1 MTFLA
6 NKLGA
11 NKRFEFQ
18 SKAFGKDKFAV
29 VEMEGFEA
37 ISRPFQF
44 TLTLVTDDADIDF
57 DTMLRMPATFSIFSH
72 DGKREVPYHG
82 VLAGFEQLH
91 RVDGYVFYRAILVPR
106 LWKLSQFRISEV
118 YLNEQTI
125 PAIVEGILHDVQL
138 ASGTDYE
145 LKLKGQY
152 RPRSFVCQYQ
162 ETHLDFISRW
172 MEKEGMY
179 YYFQHGDQDK
189 LVIVDGK
196 VEHDPA
202 TQDVSYRPVDELD
215 AGMESDTV
223 RTFMCRQTPLPR
235 QVILQDYN
243 HRKAALELKVQAS
256 VSENGLGDV
265 MIYGENFRTQEEG
278 NRYAKLRAEEILCGG
293 KVFSGEST
301 AVGLRAG
308 FFMKLARHYRS
319 AFNDKYLITEIR
331 HEGSQA
337 GALIGGGQSS
347 INDAPEGKTHYS
359 NSFRA
364 IPASVQFRAE
374 RVTPKPRVAGTMNA
388 TVDAEGSGQY
398 AELDEYGQYK
408 VQLPFDMTKKDAAK
422 GSARVRMAT
431 PYAGKGHGMHFP
443 LLKNSEVLLSFTD
456 GDPDQPVI
464 VGAVPNSENRNV
476 VGQDIQ
482 QYNRIATAGGNQI
495 FMGDTQGKEVMWLHS
510 PFHNSCIALG
520 SIDPKGGGSILSSTV
535 GSSDTITV
543 GATNKFSVGS
553 NFTLNASVDT
563 AISAGVTSK
572 FTVADN
578 LAWSYTRDINWKGG
592 EAYTIG
598 FQDSW
603 EYKENYKTHAR
614 KTVLITGGQ
623 LDAVAT
629 PAKAL
634 MKAIQKAAATSAA
647 VNLLAGVASAA
658 VLGKAA
664 DNNWDNGTP
673 KDDGKIGVTTR
684 SSYATIITQLGLAGV
699 SSILVSAI
707 IRNAV
712 KALKIANVD
721 EGYVGNIKVSDNGVN
736 IWSRGLVPPTKGK
749 IDVDPDKVY
758 LRAESGAAPAA
769 LIKSELTMNPSNAT
783 LATSAQALSS
793 TLTLDPTTG
802 AELTVA
808 AAGSINMEVT
818 GLSTVQLKP
827 SSVAIKH
834 LAQKLEL
841 TDTEITASSFG
852 TSVNLSTSGAK
863 IANGSASVS
872 VKIAGV
878 TLSYGATNLTVDM
891 TGARIKGT
899 IIQVG

>member
-6 NKLGA
+6 NKLGTD
-11 NKRFEFQ
+11 KRFEFQ

-37 ISRPFQF
+37 ISKPFQF

-57 DTMLRMPATFSIFSH
+57 DTILRMPATFSIFSQ

-125 PAIVEGILHDVQL
+125 PAIVESILHSVQL

-152 RPRSFVCQYQ
+152 RARSFVCQYQ

-189 LVIVDGK
+189 LLIVDGK

-202 TQDVSYRPVDELD
+202 TQDVNYRPVDELD
-215 AGMESDTV
+215 AGVESDTV

-243 HRKAALELKVQAS
+243 HRKAALELKAQAS

-308 FFMKLARHYRS
+308 FFMKLARHYRA

-337 GALIGGGQSS
+337 GALIGGGKSS
-347 INDAPEGKTHYS
+347 INDAPEAKTHYS

-364 IPASVQFRAE
+364 VPASVQFRAE

-388 TVDAEGSGQY
+388 TIDAEGSGQY

-443 LLKNSEVLLSFTD
+443 LLKDSEVLLSFTN

-464 VGAVPNSENRNV
+464 VGAVPNSENKNV
-476 VGQDIQ
+476 VAQDVE

-510 PFHNSCIALG
+510 PFHNSSIGLG
-520 SIDPKGGGSILSSTV
+520 SIDPKGGGSILSSTT
-535 GSSDTITV
+535 GSSESITI
-543 GATNKFSVGS
+543 GATNKFSVGT

-563 AISAGVTSK
+563 SITAGITTK
-572 FTVADN
+572 FSVADN
-578 LAWSYTRDINWKGG
+578 MAWGYSKDVNWKGG
-592 EAYTIG
+592 QSLTIG
-598 FQDSW
+598 SQDSW
-603 EYKENYKTHAR
+603 EYKKDAKTQVHNS
-614 KTVLITGGQ
+614 VLISGGQ
-623 LDAVAT
+623 RAAVAE
-629 PAKAL
+629 PAEAL
-634 MKAIQKAAATSAA
+634 IGTIQAATIASTV
-647 VNLLAGVASAA
+647 VNVLANVASAA
-658 VLGKAA
+658 VIGVAA
-664 DNNWDNGTP
+664 DNNWDSGTP
-673 KDDGKIGVTTR
+673 NNDGKVGFKTR
-684 SSYATIITQLGLAGV
+684 TSYASIIAQIGISGL
-699 SSILVSAI
+699 SSLAVALVI
-707 IRNAV
+707 KNAA
-712 KALKIANVD
+712 KALKGAMVD
-721 EGYVGNIKVSDNGVN
+721 ASYASNIRVDDSGVS
-736 IWSRGLVPPTKGK
+736 IWSDSLVPFAQGT
-749 IDVDPDKVY
+749 IDVKPQTVSLTSESIVAGQSALTLNPESATLKARTMAGTGATLLIDPAGAT
-758 LRAESGAAPAA
+758 LSATPAINLAAGAA
-769 LIKSELTMNPSNAT
+769 TAT
-783 LATSAQALSS
+783 LEPAGISMECGAGSVEITPAIITAEIAGGGSIDLEPVGVLLTAGTSSIAMTAAGVEMEYAAS
-793 TLTLDPTTG
+793 TLS
-802 AELTVA
+802 LT
-808 AAGSINMEVT
+808 AAGAMV
-818 GLSTVQLKP
+818 
-827 SSVAIKH
+827 
-834 LAQKLEL
+834 
-841 TDTEITASSFG
+841 D
-852 TSVNLSTSGAK
+852 GAM
-863 IANGSASVS
+863 IMLG
-872 VKIAGV
+872 
-878 TLSYGATNLTVDM
+878 
-891 TGARIKGT
+891 
-899 IIQVG
+899 

>member
-6 NKLGA
+6 NKLGTD
-11 NKRFEFQ
+11 KRFEFQ

-37 ISRPFQF
+37 ISKPFQF

-57 DTMLRMPATFSIFSH
+57 DTILRMPATFSIFSQ

-125 PAIVEGILHDVQL
+125 PAIVESILHSVQL

-152 RPRSFVCQYQ
+152 RARSFVCQYQ

-189 LVIVDGK
+189 LLIVDGK

-202 TQDVSYRPVDELD
+202 TQDVNYRPVDELD
-215 AGMESDTV
+215 AGVESDTV

-243 HRKAALELKVQAS
+243 HRKAALELKAQAS

-308 FFMKLARHYRS
+308 FFMKLARHYRA

-337 GALIGGGQSS
+337 GALIGGGKSS
-347 INDAPEGKTHYS
+347 INDAPEAKTHYS

-364 IPASVQFRAE
+364 VPASVQFRAE

-388 TVDAEGSGQY
+388 TIDAEGSGQY

-443 LLKNSEVLLSFTD
+443 LLKDSEVLLSFTD

-464 VGAVPNSENRNV
+464 VGAVPNSENKNV
-476 VGQDIQ
+476 VAQDVE

-510 PFHNSCIALG
+510 PFHNSSIGLG
-520 SIDPKGGGSILSSTV
+520 SIDPKGGGSILSSTT
-535 GSSDTITV
+535 GSSESITI
-543 GATNKFSVGS
+543 GATNKFSVGT

-563 AISAGVTSK
+563 SITAGITTK
-572 FTVADN
+572 FSVADN
-578 LAWSYTRDINWKGG
+578 MAWGYSKDVNWKGG
-592 EAYTIG
+592 QSLTIG
-598 FQDSW
+598 SQDSW
-603 EYKENYKTHAR
+603 EYKKDAKTQVHNS
-614 KTVLITGGQ
+614 VLISGGQ
-623 LDAVAT
+623 RAAVAE
-629 PAKAL
+629 PAEAL
-634 MKAIQKAAATSAA
+634 IGTIQAATIASTV
-647 VNLLAGVASAA
+647 VNVLANVASAA
-658 VLGKAA
+658 VIGVAA
-664 DNNWDNGTP
+664 DNNWDSGTP
-673 KDDGKIGVTTR
+673 NNDGKVGFKTR
-684 SSYATIITQLGLAGV
+684 TSYASIIAQIGISGL
-699 SSILVSAI
+699 SSLAVALVI
-707 IRNAV
+707 KNAA
-712 KALKIANVD
+712 KALKGAMVD
-721 EGYVGNIKVSDNGVN
+721 ASYASNIRVDDSGVS
-736 IWSRGLVPPTKGK
+736 IWSDSLVPFAQGT
-749 IDVDPDKVY
+749 IDVKPQTVSLTSESIVAGQSALTLNPESATLKARTMAGTGATLLIDPAGAT
-758 LRAESGAAPAA
+758 LSATPAINLAAGAA
-769 LIKSELTMNPSNAT
+769 TAT
-783 LATSAQALSS
+783 LEPAGISMECGAGSVEITPAIITAEIAGGGSIDLEPVGVLLTAGTSSIAMTAAGVEMEYAAS
-793 TLTLDPTTG
+793 TLS
-802 AELTVA
+802 LT
-808 AAGSINMEVT
+808 AAGAMV
-818 GLSTVQLKP
+818 
-827 SSVAIKH
+827 
-834 LAQKLEL
+834 
-841 TDTEITASSFG
+841 D
-852 TSVNLSTSGAK
+852 GAM
-863 IANGSASVS
+863 IMLG
-872 VKIAGV
+872 
-878 TLSYGATNLTVDM
+878 
-891 TGARIKGT
+891 
-899 IIQVG
+899 

>member
-11 NKRFEFQ
+11 DKRFEFR
-18 SKAFGKDKFAV
+18 SKAFDKDKFAV

-37 ISRPFQF
+37 ISRPFRF

-57 DTMLRMPATFSIFSH
+57 DAMLRMPATFSIFSH
-72 DGKREVPYHG
+72 DGRREVPYHG

-91 RVDGYVFYRAILVPR
+91 RAGGYVFYRAVLVPR

-125 PAIVEGILHDVQL
+125 PAIVESVLRSVQL
-138 ASGTDYE
+138 ASPTDYQ

-152 RPRSFVCQYQ
+152 RARSFVCQYQ

-179 YYFQHGDQDK
+179 YFFQHDDQDK
-189 LVIVDGK
+189 LLIVDDK

-202 TQDVSYRPVDELD
+202 AQEVNYRPVEELD
-215 AGMESDTV
+215 TGVESDTV
-223 RTFMCRQTPLPR
+223 RNFMCRQTPLPR

-243 HRKAALELKVQAS
+243 FRKAALELKVQAS

-278 NRYAKLRAEEILCGG
+278 NRYARLRAEEIQCGG

-337 GALIGGGQSS
+337 GALIGGGQST
-347 INDAPEGKTHYS
+347 INDAPEGRTRYS

-388 TVDAEGSGQY
+388 TIDAEGSGQY

-408 VQLPFDMTKKDAAK
+408 VQLPFDMTRKDAAK

-431 PYAGKGHGMHFP
+431 PYAGKDHGMHFP

-464 VGAVPNSENRNV
+464 VGAVPNSENKNV
-476 VGQDIQ
+476 VGQDVE

-495 FMGDTQGKEVMWLHS
+495 FMGDTEGKEVMWLHS
-510 PFHNSCIALG
+510 PFHNSSIGLG
-520 SIDPKGGGSILSSTV
+520 SIDPKGGGSILTSTS
-535 GSSDTITV
+535 GSSESITV
-543 GATNKFSVGS
+543 GASNKFSVGT

-563 AISAGVTSK
+563 SITAGITSK
-572 FTVADN
+572 FSVADN
-578 LAWSYTRDINWKGG
+578 MAWGYSKDVNWKGG
-592 EAYTIG
+592 QSLTIG
-598 FQDSW
+598 SQDSW
-603 EYKENYKTHAR
+603 EYKKDSKTQAHNS
-614 KTVLITGGQ
+614 VLISGGQ
-623 LDAVAT
+623 RAAIAE
-629 PAKAL
+629 PAEAL
-634 MKAIQKAAATSAA
+634 IETIQKATIASTV
-647 VNLLAGVASAA
+647 VNVLANVASAA
-658 VLGKAA
+658 VIGVAA
-664 DNNWDNGTP
+664 DRNWDSGTP
-673 KDDGKIGVTTR
+673 NNDGKVGFKTR
-684 SSYATIITQLGLAGV
+684 TSYATIIAQIGL
-699 SSILVSAI
+699 
-707 IRNAV
+707 
-712 KALKIANVD
+712 
-721 EGYVGNIKVSDNGVN
+721 
-736 IWSRGLVPPTKGK
+736 
-749 IDVDPDKVY
+749 
-758 LRAESGAAPAA
+758 SG
-769 LIKSELTMNPSNAT
+769 
-783 LATSAQALSS
+783 LSS
-793 TLTLDPTTG
+793 
-802 AELTVA
+802 LTVA
-808 AAGSINMEVT
+808 AIIKNATKALKEAMVDASYASNIKVNDVGVSIWSDSLAPFTQGSIDVTPQTVTITSESIVAGQSSLGLTPESATLKARTMAGTGATLLLDPAGATLNATPAINLEAGAATAVLEPGGISMECGAGSV
-818 GLSTVQLKP
+818 
-827 SSVAIKH
+827 
-834 LAQKLEL
+834 
-841 TDTEITASSFG
+841 EITPGSISAEITGGGSVVVDPMGVEVLAGGSSCSILSGGITIAFG
-852 TSVNLSTSGAK
+852 ATALTVNAGGAM
-863 IANGSASVS
+863 VD
-872 VKIAGV
+872 GV
-878 TLSYGATNLTVDM
+878 TIMLG
-891 TGARIKGT
+891 
-899 IIQVG
+899 

>member
-1 MTFLA
+1 MSFLA

-11 NKRFEFQ
+11 DKRFEFQ

-57 DTMLRMPATFSIFSH
+57 DTMLRMPATFTIFSH

-91 RVDGYVFYRAILVPR
+91 RADGYVFYRAILVPR

-125 PAIVEGILHDVQL
+125 PAIVESILHSVQL
-138 ASGTDYE
+138 ASGADYE

-152 RPRSFVCQYQ
+152 RARSFVCQYQ

-189 LVIVDGK
+189 LLIVDGK

-202 TQDVSYRPVDELD
+202 TQDVNYRPMDELD
-215 AGMESDTV
+215 AGVESDTV

-243 HRKAALELKVQAS
+243 HRKAALELKAQAS

-278 NRYAKLRAEEILCGG
+278 NRYARLRAEEILCGG

-337 GALIGGGQSS
+337 GALIGGGKSS
-347 INDAPEGKTHYS
+347 INDAPEAKTHYS

-408 VQLPFDMTKKDAAK
+408 VQLPFDLTKKDAAK

-464 VGAVPNSENRNV
+464 VGAVPNSENKNV

-482 QYNRIATAGGNQI
+482 HYNRIATAGGNQI

-578 LAWSYTRDINWKGG
+578 LAWSYSRDINWKGG

-603 EYKENYKTHAR
+603 EYKDNYKTHAR
-614 KTVLITGGQ
+614 KSVLITGGQ
-623 LDAVAT
+623 RDIAAVPAT
-629 PAKAL
+629 AL
-634 MKAIQKAAATSAA
+634 MKAIQAAAATSAI
-647 VNLLAGVASAA
+647 VNLAASTASAA
-658 VLGKAA
+658 VLGVAA
-664 DNNWDNGTP
+664 DRNWDGGTP

-684 SSYATIITQLGLAGV
+684 SSYAAIITQLGLAGV
-699 SSILVSAI
+699 SSILVSTI
-707 IRNAV
+707 IKNAV
-712 KALKIANVD
+712 KALKAVNVD
-721 EGYVGNIKVSDNGVN
+721 ESYASNIKLNSDGVS
-736 IWSRGLVPPTKGK
+736 IWSNDLAPPCEGK
-749 IDVDPDKVY
+749 IDVRPEIVSLTSNAAAGQSKLILTPDSAI
-758 LRAESGAAPAA
+758 LRANATAGTGGTLALEPAGATLTGTPAINLEAGETTAVLEAAGISMECGASTVGVTPEAIAAESGGASMILGGAAGVVISSEESVVA
-769 LIKSELTMNPSNAT
+769 LGAEAI
-783 LATSAQALSS
+783 
-793 TLTLDPTTG
+793 TLDY
-802 AELTVA
+802 
-808 AAGSINMEVT
+808 AG
-818 GLSTVQLKP
+818 
-827 SSVAIKH
+827 
-834 LAQKLEL
+834 
-841 TDTEITASSFG
+841 
-852 TSVNLSTSGAK
+852 
-863 IANGSASVS
+863 
-872 VKIAGV
+872 
-878 TLSYGATNLTVDM
+878 TNLTLSPAGAMVD
-891 TGARIKGT
+891 GAMILLG
-899 IIQVG
+899 

>member
-6 NKLGA
+6 NKLGTD
-11 NKRFEFQ
+11 KRFEFQ

-37 ISRPFQF
+37 ISKPFQF

-57 DTMLRMPATFSIFSH
+57 DTMLRMPATFSIFSQ

-125 PAIVEGILHDVQL
+125 PAIVESILHSVQL

-152 RPRSFVCQYQ
+152 RARSFVCQYQ

-189 LVIVDGK
+189 LLIVDGK

-202 TQDVSYRPVDELD
+202 TQDVNYRPVDELD
-215 AGMESDTV
+215 AGVESDTV

-243 HRKAALELKVQAS
+243 HRKAALELKAQAG

-308 FFMKLARHYRS
+308 FFMKLARHYRA

-337 GALIGGGQSS
+337 GALIGGGKSS
-347 INDAPEGKTHYS
+347 INDAPEAKTHYS

-364 IPASVQFRAE
+364 VPASVQFRAE

-388 TVDAEGSGQY
+388 TIDAEGSGQY

-443 LLKNSEVLLSFTD
+443 LLKDSEVLLSFTD

-464 VGAVPNSENRNV
+464 VGAVPNSENKNV
-476 VGQDIQ
+476 VAQDVE

-510 PFHNSCIALG
+510 PFHNSSIGLG
-520 SIDPKGGGSILSSTV
+520 SIDPKGGGSILSSTT
-535 GSSDTITV
+535 GSSESITI
-543 GATNKFSVGS
+543 GATNKFSVGT

-563 AISAGVTSK
+563 SITAGITTK
-572 FTVADN
+572 FSVADN
-578 LAWSYTRDINWKGG
+578 MAWGYSKDVNWKGG
-592 EAYTIG
+592 QSLTIG
-598 FQDSW
+598 SQDSW
-603 EYKENYKTHAR
+603 EYKKDAKTQVHNS
-614 KTVLITGGQ
+614 VLISGGQ
-623 LDAVAT
+623 RAAVAE
-629 PAKAL
+629 PAEAL
-634 MKAIQKAAATSAA
+634 IGTIQAATIASTV
-647 VNLLAGVASAA
+647 VNVLANVASAA
-658 VLGKAA
+658 VIGVAA
-664 DNNWDNGTP
+664 DNNWDSGTP
-673 KDDGKIGVTTR
+673 NNDGKVGFKTR
-684 SSYATIITQLGLAGV
+684 TSYASIIAQIGISGL
-699 SSILVSAI
+699 SSLAVALVI
-707 IRNAV
+707 KNAA
-712 KALKIANVD
+712 KALKGAMVD
-721 EGYVGNIKVSDNGVN
+721 ASYASNIRVDDSGVS
-736 IWSRGLVPPTKGK
+736 IWSDSLVPFAQGT
-749 IDVDPDKVY
+749 IDVKPQTVSLTSESIVAGQSALTLNPESATLKARTMAGTGATLLIDPAGAT
-758 LRAESGAAPAA
+758 LSATPAINLAAGAA
-769 LIKSELTMNPSNAT
+769 TAT
-783 LATSAQALSS
+783 LEPAGISMECGAGSVEITPAIITAEIAGGGSIDLEPVGVLLTAGTSSIAMTAAGVEMEYAAS
-793 TLTLDPTTG
+793 TLS
-802 AELTVA
+802 LT
-808 AAGSINMEVT
+808 AAGAMV
-818 GLSTVQLKP
+818 
-827 SSVAIKH
+827 
-834 LAQKLEL
+834 
-841 TDTEITASSFG
+841 D
-852 TSVNLSTSGAK
+852 GAM
-863 IANGSASVS
+863 IMLG
-872 VKIAGV
+872 
-878 TLSYGATNLTVDM
+878 
-891 TGARIKGT
+891 
-899 IIQVG
+899 

>member
-11 NKRFEFQ
+11 DKRFEFR
-18 SKAFGKDKFAV
+18 SKAFDKDKFAV

-37 ISRPFQF
+37 LSRPFQF

-91 RVDGYVFYRAILVPR
+91 RADGYVFYRAVLVPR

-125 PAIVEGILHDVQL
+125 PAIVESILHSVQL

-202 TQDVSYRPVDELD
+202 TQDVDYRPMDELD
-215 AGMESDTV
+215 AGGESDTV

-243 HRKAALELKVQAS
+243 HRKAALELKAQAS
-256 VSENGLGDV
+256 VSDNGLGDV

-337 GALIGGGQSS
+337 GALIGAGKSS
-347 INDAPEGKTHYS
+347 INDAPEAKTHYS
-359 NSFRA
+359 NSLRA

-388 TVDAEGSGQY
+388 TIDAEGSGQY

-431 PYAGKGHGMHFP
+431 PYAGNGHGMHFP

-464 VGAVPNSENRNV
+464 VGAVPNSENKNV
-476 VGQDIQ
+476 VAQDVE

-510 PFHNSCIALG
+510 PFHNSSIGLG
-520 SIDPKGGGSILSSTV
+520 SIDPKGGGSILSSTA
-535 GSSDTITV
+535 GSSESITV
-543 GATNKFSVGS
+543 GATNKFSVGT

-563 AISAGVTSK
+563 SITAGITTK
-572 FTVADN
+572 FSVADN
-578 LAWSYTRDINWKGG
+578 MAWGYSKDVNWKGG
-592 EAYTIG
+592 QSLTIG
-598 FQDSW
+598 SQDSW
-603 EYKENYKTHAR
+603 EYKKDAKTQVHNS
-614 KTVLITGGQ
+614 VLISGGQ
-623 LDAVAT
+623 RAAIAE
-629 PAKAL
+629 PAEAL
-634 MKAIQKAAATSAA
+634 IDTIQAATIASTV
-647 VNLLAGVASAA
+647 VNVLANVASAA
-658 VLGKAA
+658 VIGVAA
-664 DNNWDNGTP
+664 DNNWDSGTP
-673 KDDGKIGVTTR
+673 NNDGKVGFKTR
-684 SSYATIITQLGLAGV
+684 TSYASIIAQIGISGISSLAV
-699 SSILVSAI
+699 ALVI
-707 IRNAV
+707 KNAT
-712 KALKIANVD
+712 KALKGAMVD
-721 EGYVGNIKVSDNGVN
+721 ASYASNIRVDDTGVS
-736 IWSRGLVPPTKGK
+736 IWSDSLVPFAQGS
-749 IDVDPDKVY
+749 IDVTPQAVNLTSESIVAGQSGLTLNPESATLKARTMAGTGATLLMDPTGAT
-758 LRAESGAAPAA
+758 LSATPAINLAAGAATAVLEPAGISMECGA
-769 LIKSELTMNPSNAT
+769 GSVEITPGSISAEITGGGSVVVDPMGVEVLAGGSSCSILSGGITIAFGAT
-783 LATSAQALSS
+783 A
-793 TLTLDPTTG
+793 
-802 AELTVA
+802 LTVN
-808 AAGSINMEVT
+808 AG
-818 GLSTVQLKP
+818 
-827 SSVAIKH
+827 
-834 LAQKLEL
+834 
-841 TDTEITASSFG
+841 
-852 TSVNLSTSGAK
+852 GAM
-863 IANGSASVS
+863 VD
-872 VKIAGV
+872 
-878 TLSYGATNLTVDM
+878 GAMIML
-891 TGARIKGT
+891 G
-899 IIQVG
+899 

>member
-11 NKRFEFQ
+11 DKRFEFR
-18 SKAFGKDKFAV
+18 SKAFDKDKFAV

-37 ISRPFQF
+37 ISKPFLF

-57 DTMLRMPATFSIFSH
+57 DSMLRMPATFSIFSH
-72 DGKREVPYHG
+72 DGRREVPYHG

-91 RVDGYVFYRAILVPR
+91 RAGGYVFYRAVLVPR

-125 PAIVEGILHDVQL
+125 PAIVESILHSVQL

-152 RPRSFVCQYQ
+152 RARSFVCQYQ

-179 YYFQHGDQDK
+179 YFFQHGDQDK
-189 LVIVDGK
+189 LVIVDDK

-202 TQDVSYRPVDELD
+202 TQDVNYRPMEELD
-215 AGMESDTV
+215 TGVESDTV
-223 RTFMCRQTPLPR
+223 RDFICRQTPLPR

-243 HRKAALELKVQAS
+243 HRKAALELKAQAS

-293 KVFSGEST
+293 KVFSGVST

-319 AFNDKYLITEIR
+319 AFNDKYLITEVR

-347 INDAPEGKTHYS
+347 INDAPEARTHYS

-364 IPASVQFRAE
+364 ISAAVQFRAE
-374 RVTPKPRVAGTMNA
+374 LVTPKPRVAGTMNA
-388 TVDAEGSGQY
+388 TIDAEGSGQY

-443 LLKNSEVLLSFTD
+443 LLKDSEVLLSFTD

-464 VGAVPNSENRNV
+464 VGAVPNSENKNV
-476 VGQDIQ
+476 VAQDVE

-495 FMGDTQGKEVMWLHS
+495 FMGDTEGKEVMWLHS
-510 PFHNSCIALG
+510 PFHNSSIGLG
-520 SIDPKGGGSILSSTV
+520 SIDPKGGGSILTSTS
-535 GSSDTITV
+535 GSSESITV
-543 GATNKFSVGS
+543 GATNKFSVGT

-563 AISAGVTSK
+563 SITAGITTKFSVSDNMAWGYSK
-572 FTVADN
+572 DV
-578 LAWSYTRDINWKGG
+578 NWKGG
-592 EAYTIG
+592 QSLTIG
-598 FQDSW
+598 SQDSW
-603 EYKENYKTHAR
+603 EYKKDAKTQVHNS
-614 KTVLITGGQ
+614 VLISGGQ
-623 LDAVAT
+623 RALIAE
-629 PAKAL
+629 PAEAL
-634 MKAIQKAAATSAA
+634 IETIQKATIASTVVS
-647 VNLLAGVASAA
+647 VLANIASAA
-658 VLGKAA
+658 VIGVAA
-664 DNNWDNGTP
+664 DNNWDSGTP
-673 KDDGKIGVTTR
+673 NNDGKVGFKTR
-684 SSYATIITQLGLAGV
+684 TSYA
-699 SSILVSAI
+699 AI
-707 IRNAV
+707 IAQIGLSGISSLAV
-712 KALKIANVD
+712 AAIIKKATKALKDAMVD
-721 EGYVGNIKVSDNGVN
+721 TSYASNIKVDGNGVS
-736 IWSRGLVPPTKGK
+736 IWADSLEPPSEGN
-749 IDVDPDKVY
+749 IDVTPQAIT
-758 LRAESGAAPAA
+758 LSSESIESGRAS
-769 LIKSELTMNPSNAT
+769 LSMNPESAT
-783 LATSAQALSS
+783 LRVTTLAGTGASLLLDPEGATLIGTPAINLEAGGSTALMEAAGITLESGDGVVEITSAAISAEIPGGGMLAIEPVGVLLSS
-793 TLTLDPTTG
+793 DASTLAVTDEAIEMTYADATLTLS
-802 AELTVA
+802 
-808 AAGSINMEVT
+808 AAGAMI
-818 GLSTVQLKP
+818 
-827 SSVAIKH
+827 
-834 LAQKLEL
+834 
-841 TDTEITASSFG
+841 D
-852 TSVNLSTSGAK
+852 GAM
-863 IANGSASVS
+863 ILLG
-872 VKIAGV
+872 
-878 TLSYGATNLTVDM
+878 
-891 TGARIKGT
+891 
-899 IIQVG
+899 

>member
-11 NKRFEFQ
+11 DKRFEFR
-18 SKAFGKDKFAV
+18 SKAFDKDKFAV

-37 ISRPFQF
+37 ISRPFRF

-57 DTMLRMPATFSIFSH
+57 DAMLRMPATFSIFSH
-72 DGKREVPYHG
+72 DGRREVPYHG

-91 RVDGYVFYRAILVPR
+91 RAGGYVFYRAVLVPR

-125 PAIVEGILHDVQL
+125 PAIVESVLRSVQL
-138 ASGTDYE
+138 ASTTDYQ

-152 RPRSFVCQYQ
+152 RARSFVCQYQ

-179 YYFQHGDQDK
+179 YFFQHDDQDK
-189 LVIVDGK
+189 LLIVDDK

-202 TQDVSYRPVDELD
+202 AQEVNYRPVEELD
-215 AGMESDTV
+215 TGVESDTV
-223 RTFMCRQTPLPR
+223 RNFMCRQTPLPR

-243 HRKAALELKVQAS
+243 FRKAALELKVQAS

-278 NRYAKLRAEEILCGG
+278 NRYARLRAEEIQCGG

-337 GALIGGGQSS
+337 GALIGGGQST
-347 INDAPEGKTHYS
+347 INDAPEGRTRYS

-388 TVDAEGSGQY
+388 TIDAEGSGQY

-408 VQLPFDMTKKDAAK
+408 VQLPFDMTRKDAAK

-431 PYAGKGHGMHFP
+431 PYAGKDHGMHFP

-464 VGAVPNSENRNV
+464 VGAVPNSENKNV
-476 VGQDIQ
+476 VGQDVE

-495 FMGDTQGKEVMWLHS
+495 FMGDTEGKEVMWLHS
-510 PFHNSCIALG
+510 PFHNSSIGLG
-520 SIDPKGGGSILSSTV
+520 SIDPKGGGSILTSTS
-535 GSSDTITV
+535 GSSESITV
-543 GATNKFSVGS
+543 GASNKFSVGT

-563 AISAGVTSK
+563 SITAGITSK
-572 FTVADN
+572 FSVADN
-578 LAWSYTRDINWKGG
+578 MAWGYSKDVNWKGG
-592 EAYTIG
+592 QSLTIG
-598 FQDSW
+598 SQDSW
-603 EYKENYKTHAR
+603 EYKKDSKTQAHNS
-614 KTVLITGGQ
+614 VLISGGQ
-623 LDAVAT
+623 RAAIAE
-629 PAKAL
+629 PAEAL
-634 MKAIQKAAATSAA
+634 IETIQKATIASTV
-647 VNLLAGVASAA
+647 VNVLANVASAA
-658 VLGKAA
+658 VIGVAA
-664 DNNWDNGTP
+664 DRNWDSGTP
-673 KDDGKIGVTTR
+673 NNDGKVGFKTR
-684 SSYATIITQLGLAGV
+684 TSYATIIAQIGL
-699 SSILVSAI
+699 
-707 IRNAV
+707 
-712 KALKIANVD
+712 
-721 EGYVGNIKVSDNGVN
+721 
-736 IWSRGLVPPTKGK
+736 
-749 IDVDPDKVY
+749 
-758 LRAESGAAPAA
+758 SG
-769 LIKSELTMNPSNAT
+769 
-783 LATSAQALSS
+783 LSS
-793 TLTLDPTTG
+793 
-802 AELTVA
+802 LTVA
-808 AAGSINMEVT
+808 AIIKNATKALKEAMVDASYASNIKVNDVGVSIWSDSLAPFTQGSIDVTPQTVTITSESIVAGQSSLGLTPESATLKARTMAGTGATLLLDPAGATLNATPAINLEAGAATAVLEPGGISMECGAGSV
-818 GLSTVQLKP
+818 
-827 SSVAIKH
+827 
-834 LAQKLEL
+834 
-841 TDTEITASSFG
+841 EITPGSISAEITGGGSVVVDPMGVEVLAGGSSCSILSGGITIAFG
-852 TSVNLSTSGAK
+852 ATALTVNAGGAM
-863 IANGSASVS
+863 VD
-872 VKIAGV
+872 GV
-878 TLSYGATNLTVDM
+878 TIMLG
-891 TGARIKGT
+891 
-899 IIQVG
+899 

>member
-6 NKLGA
+6 NKLGTD
-11 NKRFEFQ
+11 KRFEFQ

-37 ISRPFQF
+37 ISKPFQF

-57 DTMLRMPATFSIFSH
+57 DTMLRMPATFSIFSQ

-125 PAIVEGILHDVQL
+125 PAIVESILHSVQL

-152 RPRSFVCQYQ
+152 RARSFVCQYQ

-189 LVIVDGK
+189 LLIVDGK

-202 TQDVSYRPVDELD
+202 TQDVNYRPVDELD
-215 AGMESDTV
+215 AGVESDTV

-243 HRKAALELKVQAS
+243 HRKAALELKAQAS

-308 FFMKLARHYRS
+308 FFMKLARHYRA

-337 GALIGGGQSS
+337 GALIGGGKSS
-347 INDAPEGKTHYS
+347 INDAPEAKTHYS

-364 IPASVQFRAE
+364 VPASVQFRAE

-388 TVDAEGSGQY
+388 TIDAEGSGQY

-443 LLKNSEVLLSFTD
+443 LLKDSEVLLSFTD

-464 VGAVPNSENRNV
+464 VGAVPNSENKNV
-476 VGQDIQ
+476 VAQDVE

-510 PFHNSCIALG
+510 PFHNSSIGLG
-520 SIDPKGGGSILSSTV
+520 SIDPKGGGSILSSTT
-535 GSSDTITV
+535 GSSESITI
-543 GATNKFSVGS
+543 GATNKFSVGT

-563 AISAGVTSK
+563 SITAGITTK
-572 FTVADN
+572 FSVADN
-578 LAWSYTRDINWKGG
+578 MAWGYSKDVNWKGG
-592 EAYTIG
+592 QSLTIG
-598 FQDSW
+598 SQDSW
-603 EYKENYKTHAR
+603 EYKKDAKTQVHNS
-614 KTVLITGGQ
+614 VLISGGQ
-623 LDAVAT
+623 RAAVAE
-629 PAKAL
+629 PAEAL
-634 MKAIQKAAATSAA
+634 IGTIQAATIASTV
-647 VNLLAGVASAA
+647 VNVLANVASAA
-658 VLGKAA
+658 VIGVAA
-664 DNNWDNGTP
+664 DNNWDSGTP
-673 KDDGKIGVTTR
+673 NNDGKVGFKTR
-684 SSYATIITQLGLAGV
+684 TSYASIIAQIGISGL
-699 SSILVSAI
+699 SSLAVALVI
-707 IRNAV
+707 KNAA
-712 KALKIANVD
+712 KALKGAMVD
-721 EGYVGNIKVSDNGVN
+721 ASYASNIRVDDSGVS
-736 IWSRGLVPPTKGK
+736 IWSDSLVPFAQGT
-749 IDVDPDKVY
+749 IDVKPQTVSLTSESIVAGQSALTLNPESATLKARTMAGTGATLLIDPAGAT
-758 LRAESGAAPAA
+758 LSATPAINLAAGAA
-769 LIKSELTMNPSNAT
+769 TAT
-783 LATSAQALSS
+783 LEPAGISMECGAGSVEITPAIITAEIAGGGSIDLEPVGVLLTAGTSSIAMTAAGVEMEYAAS
-793 TLTLDPTTG
+793 TLS
-802 AELTVA
+802 LT
-808 AAGSINMEVT
+808 AAGAMV
-818 GLSTVQLKP
+818 
-827 SSVAIKH
+827 
-834 LAQKLEL
+834 
-841 TDTEITASSFG
+841 D
-852 TSVNLSTSGAK
+852 GAM
-863 IANGSASVS
+863 IMLG
-872 VKIAGV
+872 
-878 TLSYGATNLTVDM
+878 
-891 TGARIKGT
+891 
-899 IIQVG
+899 